1 MKKMNIPKEGV
12 IIAAGL
18 VLFVSVSFV
27 LNLISGRLFSA
38 ADAAR
43 PAPGTEPVTEST
55 QDEDDWPPQI
65 ERTELPTHNDVQE
78 PDMAMPFSTDTI
90 SADSPAVTSEISTDS
105 LRTISSGL
113 LLFFSDYNIPHTES
127 EVIFS
132 DIGSIQSFNY
142 VLGDCLYTDVVVE
155 MTGSTQHYSV
165 NRTQNEAAY
174 ADLSAAFTQQGI
186 DLPSAPDLEVEPAED
201 IPDTVPDA
209 SQQTEHDAPVIVR

>member
-1 MKKMNIPKEGV
+1 MKKRNIPKEGV

-27 LNLISGRLFSA
+27 LNLISGRVFSA
-38 ADAAR
+38 ADAER
-43 PAPGTEPVTEST
+43 PVPGTEPVTEST
-55 QDEDDWPPQI
+55 QDEDDLTPQI

-78 PDMAMPFSTDTI
+78 PDMAMPFSVDN
-90 SADSPAVTSEISTDS
+90 PAVTSEISTDS
-105 LRTISSGL
+105 LQTISSGL
-113 LLFFSDYNIPHTES
+113 LLFFSDYNIPHTKS
-127 EVIFS
+127 EVISS

-142 VLGDCLYTDVVVE
+142 VLGDCLYTDVIVE

-165 NRTQNEAAY
+165 NRTQNEEAY
-174 ADLSAAFTQQGI
+174 ADLSAALTQQGI

-201 IPDTVPDA
+201 VPDTVPDA